1 MSGEGQISDLH
12 RAIVTAAVK
21 AALGER
27 AVVRRI
33 EELPEAPSAVEH
45 VVALHHGIRIF
56 WRSWTGRRTNGGA
69 TADETAD

>member
-1 MSGEGQISDLH
+1 MSGEGQISNLH
-12 RAIVTAAVK
+12 RAIVTAAVR

-27 AVVRRI
+27 AVIRRI
-33 EELPEAPSAVEH
+33 VEVPEAPSAVEH

-56 WRSWTGRRTNGGA
+56 WRSWTGRRMNGGA